1 MRIPRW
7 KKWLSYLIELHIE
20 SAPGDL
26 NPHLYV
32 SLKKGRFQL
41 CTKNAVYSYEDKYD
55 NFKRIF
61 KQLDL
66 DFLENGNVLILGFGL
81 GSVPL
86 LLQQNGLKRLS
97 ITGVELDENVIYLAS
112 KYALEKIEYPTE
124 IIETDA
130 AAFIHSTYEKYD
142 LIVVDVFVDDVIPEQ
157 CRSLEFLEACKQ
169 RLSDK
174 GILLFNALAATDE
187 DKDEAEQLYFETFEK
202 VFPTGKLVDVLGNYI
217 FVSKKSSLKN
227 ES

>member
-61 KQLDL
+61 KQLSL

-130 AAFIHSTYEKYD
+130 AAFIYSTYEKYD

-157 CRSLEFLEACKQ
+157 CRSLEFLEACKE
-169 RLSDK
+169 RLSVE

-187 DKDEAEQLYFETFEK
+187 DKDQAEQLYFETFGK

-227 ES
+227 ET

>member
-1 MRIPRW
+1 MHIPRW
-7 KKWLSYLIELHIE
+7 KKWLSYLFEMHIE
-20 SAPGDL
+20 SSPGDL

-32 SLKKGRFQL
+32 SLKRGRFQL

-61 KQLDL
+61 SQLNL
-66 DFLENGNVLILGFGL
+66 DFLQNGNVLILGFGL
-81 GSVPL
+81 GSVPIL
-86 LLQQNGLKRLS
+86 LKQIGLNELS
-97 ITGVELDENVIYLAS
+97 ITGIELDENVIYLAS
-112 KYALEKIEYPTE
+112 KYALNKIDYPTE
-124 IIETDA
+124 MIETDA
-130 AAFIHSTYEKYD
+130 AAFIFSTYEQYD
-142 LIVVDVFVDDVIPEQ
+142 LVVVDVFVDDIIPEQ
-157 CRSLEFLEACKQ
+157 CRNLEFLEACKD
-169 RLSDK
+169 RLTEN

-217 FVSKKSSLKN
+217 FVSNKSALKN